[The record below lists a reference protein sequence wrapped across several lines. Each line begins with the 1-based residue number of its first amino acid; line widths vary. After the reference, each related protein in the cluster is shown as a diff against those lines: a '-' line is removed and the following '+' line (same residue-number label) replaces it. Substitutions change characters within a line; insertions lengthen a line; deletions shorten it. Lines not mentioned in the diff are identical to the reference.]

1 MAVFG
6 AGEVRARYRAA
17 ESDAVRTGCAGPAA
31 SGRCLSGRC
40 LSGRCL
46 GRRCPAPVRWTR
58 PAGSRATG
66 ATVASNDLGALWTLG
81 RWPIGGRGP
90 IPRRRRGTVA
100 RVLATKR
107 GLVVGRALALT
118 RGWIARG
125 WITRGLTG
133 RRPVAGGRALRGP
146 TPIRLGVVRRSVVH
160 GSTVPK
166 LASTAATQDGRVRRC
181 NPRKRRC
188 RSVRAR

>member
-31 SGRCLSGRC
+31 SDRC

-58 PAGSRATG
+58 PARRQPGHRGRPSRRMIW
-66 ATVASNDLGALWTLG
+66 VPSG
-81 RWPIGGRGP
+81 RWGGGRLAGGGRYP
-90 IPRRRRGTVA
+90 GGGAGRVA

-107 GLVVGRALALT
+107 GLVVGRALTLTRGWIT

-125 WITRGLTG
+125 LTG
-133 RRPVAGGRALRGP
+133 RWPVAGGRALRGP
-146 TPIRLGVVRRSVVH
+146 SPIRLGVVRRSVVH

-166 LASTAATQDGRVRRC
+166 LASTAATPDGRARRC

>member
-58 PAGSRATG
+58 PARR
-66 ATVASNDLGALWTLG
+66 SNDLGALWTLG

-118 RGWIARG
+118 RGWMGGGGIRG
-125 WITRGLTG
+125 GRTG